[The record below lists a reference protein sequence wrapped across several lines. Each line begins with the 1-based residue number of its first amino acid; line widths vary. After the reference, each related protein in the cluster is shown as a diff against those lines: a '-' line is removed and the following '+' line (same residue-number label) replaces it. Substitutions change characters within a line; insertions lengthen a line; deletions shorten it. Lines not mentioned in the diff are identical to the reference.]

1 MEDYWKEIM
10 DEGGFEIDDKSIIDI
25 WKMIDFWK
33 QKRRNNEIVC
43 FQMIFLSTNIDKD
56 DKTREIKL
64 LILEVVLMD
73 ERIDHEDKREFLKYC
88 WI

>member
-1 MEDYWKEIM
+1 
-10 DEGGFEIDDKSIIDI
+10 
-25 WKMIDFWK
+25 
-33 QKRRNNEIVC
+33 
-43 FQMIFLSTNIDKD
+43 MIFLSTNIDKD

-88 WI
+88 